1 MIAKPTTTNCM
12 VPEAD
17 SNINPATGLATDYLN
32 HFNEAIMLLEL
43 LVEMPE
49 CREDFFTWQPR
60 SYGEHFAASN
70 FKHRDVAIA
79 AYETAEPALRQRLE
93 TVANTMNAILMATH
107 QVMRQDLSDS
117 SAGAIADLAV
127 RWIKPMVARAAA
139 VINGTEIDR
148 ETAPQAAVDAL
159 MAR

>member
-1 MIAKPTTTNCM
+1 MIAKLTTPSRLT
-12 VPEAD
+12 PD
-17 SNINPATGLATDYLN
+17 TGTNINPATGLATDYLN

-49 CREDFFTWQPR
+49 CRDDFFEWRPR

-70 FKHRDVAIA
+70 FKHRDLAIA
-79 AYETAEPALRQRLE
+79 GYESADPALRERLDAI
-93 TVANTMNAILMATH
+93 ANAMNEILVATH
-107 QVMRQDLSDS
+107 KVMRQDLSDS

-127 RWIKPMVARAAA
+127 RWVKPMVARAGG
-139 VINGTEIDR
+139 VINGTEIER
-148 ETAPQAAVDAL
+148 GAVPQAAVDAL